1 MCHRIGRPPISTI
14 GLGLSSV
21 SSARRVPNP
30 PASIAIFRLS
40 GARTGP
46 SQFLRSFLAP
56 AGVLSPQQEN
66 RPKRNEQFTAQ
77 IQWNGLQFSYDCPAG
92 IACYSAYLCIWSRA
106 RILKRSLSS
115 VCVPRAGADSIT
127 PSRREALFAPSFDER
142 RKSRKIFPA
151 SKLGL

>member
-1 MCHRIGRPPISTI
+1 MCHRIGRPPISTM

-56 AGVLSPQQEN
+56 AGVLSPQQEK

-77 IQWNGLQFSYDCPAG
+77 IRSNGLQFSYDCLAG
-92 IACYSAYLCIWSRA
+92 IARDSAYLCILSRA
-106 RILKRSLSS
+106 DLKTEPAKRLS
-115 VCVPRAGADSIT
+115 
-127 PSRREALFAPSFDER
+127 FA
-142 RKSRKIFPA
+142 
-151 SKLGL
+151 